1 MYYETA
7 VGAETASQDAD
18 ESSLDSLPSC
28 RSSAPLGEV
37 ELALLET
44 QVATVHRFVAQRVS
58 NFSDAQDI
66 AQQTLLVAS
75 AKLATCRGSNPQ
87 AWLFSIARNLICD
100 HFRGLDRRR
109 CVEMDEAVQTETE
122 PALQTA
128 AENTQDLC
136 DRRERLR
143 CWVSCISR
151 WLRLEEQIALLLA
164 DVHGYRD
171 KESAA
176 ELGIT
181 VASFKLLLHD
191 ARARLRLIGG
201 SYCWFVDGK
210 EPAVPPDPNTSR
222 PSFAHD
228 QCGHCPVGTVDVC
241 QSNAS
246 SLNCRRGTRC
256 GLDVPTLLRLR
267 QKLIEIFDL
276 ADGAGPESKSHVKHP
291 LLSFYRSGS
300 S

>member
-1 MYYETA
+1 MQYETA
-7 VGAETASQDAD
+7 IAAETTSQDAD
-18 ESSLDSLPSC
+18 ESSSDSLLPR
-28 RSSAPLGEV
+28 RSSSPLGEV
-37 ELALLET
+37 ELALLDT
-44 QVATVHRFVAQRVS
+44 HVASVHRFVAQRVR

-75 AKLATCRGSNPQ
+75 VKLGTCRGTNPQ
-87 AWLFSIARNLICD
+87 AWLLTIARNLIVD
-100 HFRGLDRRR
+100 HYRVQDRCRSL
-109 CVEMDEAVQTETE
+109 EMDQVARMENE

-128 AENTQDLC
+128 AESTQDSC

-181 VASFKLLLHD
+181 VASFKLLLHE
-191 ARARLRLIGG
+191 ARAQLRAIGG
-201 SYCWFVDGK
+201 SYCWFLDGNK
-210 EPAVPPDPNTSR
+210 PAVPPDPSTCC
-222 PSFAHD
+222 PSCAHE
-228 QCGHCPVGTVDVC
+228 QLGACPIRRADDC
-241 QSNAS
+241 QPNAS

-256 GLDVPTLLRLR
+256 GLDVPGLLRLR
-267 QKLIEIFDL
+267 QKLMEIFDL
-276 ADGAGPESKSHVKHP
+276 TNGARPEAFNARLDSSHDE
-291 LLSFYRSGS
+291 L
-300 S
+300 